1 MRIINTYTFVFIL
14 AFTFISQSSFA
25 SPIPPQFFVED
36 FGVFRV
42 EEEMILEWTIS
53 KDVDIDYFVIEK
65 SNDNSDTFSEIGRI
79 QVGNSQEDALFIF
92 SDENLEKYNNY
103 RIRVHLKNG
112 MKQTSQVLKGD
123 VGVQKDEEVL
133 NDFQF

>member
-14 AFTFISQSSFA
+14 AFMFISQSSFA
-25 SPIPPQFFVED
+25 SPIPPQFFVEN
-36 FGVFRV
+36 FGVFSV

-53 KDVDIDYFVIEK
+53 KDIDIDYFVIEK
-65 SNDNSDTFSEIGRI
+65 SNDNSDTFNEIGRI
-79 QVGNSQEDALFIF
+79 QVKNTGEDALFIF

-112 MKQTSQVLKGD
+112 VKQTSQVLRGT
-123 VGVQKDEEVL
+123 VKDQDIEEIPS
-133 NDFQF
+133 DFKF